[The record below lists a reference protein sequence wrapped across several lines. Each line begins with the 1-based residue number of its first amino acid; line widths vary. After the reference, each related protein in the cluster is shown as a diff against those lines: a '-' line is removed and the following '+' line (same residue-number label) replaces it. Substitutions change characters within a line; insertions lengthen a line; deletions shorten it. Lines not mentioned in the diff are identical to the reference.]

1 MGCSLGQT
9 KERDR
14 ELGSH
19 RRMKGWGGLG
29 TTAPLFG
36 EGGQVPW
43 GRKLALFLCT
53 EGGPGRV
60 RGAGSVLGETGAE
73 LRVGAQVAPSP

>member
-9 KERDR
+9 KEGDR

-36 EGGQVPW
+36 EGGQETGPLPLH
-43 GRKLALFLCT
+43 R
-53 EGGPGRV
+53 GGPWPGQ
-60 RGAGSVLGETGAE
+60 GSWQCF
-73 LRVGAQVAPSP
+73 RRNRC